1 MNGPRIKII
10 KALYVAVR
18 ADFGTCDDFGGDAEP
33 RRGSGI
39 SISIN
44 LSIISERAAL
54 ESADLDR
61 RPFTDCSSDLEQYET
76 I

>member
-54 ESADLDR
+54 ESADR